1 MGMKGAQ
8 AYKVLHTDPG
18 MQCPRPVLPIIT
30 TAVMMMIGMV
40 MIGQAGALQ
49 VFGAMG
55 DTYIHETQPGHC
67 TDACEPSTCPFPS
80 GSGCRKPLSPNKPH
94 LQGHLTG

>member
-1 MGMKGAQ
+1 
-8 AYKVLHTDPG
+8 
-18 MQCPRPVLPIIT
+18 MQGPSHRPRH
-30 TAVMMMIGMV
+30 AVSSASATYYYDCSDDDDWHGDD
-40 MIGQAGALQ
+40 IGQAGALQ

-55 DTYIHETQPGHC
+55 DTYIHKTQPGHC